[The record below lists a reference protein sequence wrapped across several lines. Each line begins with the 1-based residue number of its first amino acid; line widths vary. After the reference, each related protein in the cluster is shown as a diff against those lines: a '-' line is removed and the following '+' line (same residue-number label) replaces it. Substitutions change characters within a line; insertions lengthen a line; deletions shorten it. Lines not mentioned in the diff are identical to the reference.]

1 MECDIL
7 IVSGLWNSGPDHWQT
22 HWERK
27 YPAWTRVAHRDWN
40 APERD
45 EWVAELD
52 AAIAACQG
60 RPILVAH
67 SLGCMLVA
75 QWARSGSPLKAA
87 GAFLVA
93 PSDTEAASYP
103 IDPNDFS
110 PVPLERLP
118 FPSIVVASSNDDYAR
133 IERSRAFA
141 RAWGSRLVELGDAGH
156 VNADSGYGP
165 WPEGEALLE
174 EFCRDLNP

>member
-1 MECDIL
+1 MNCDIL
-7 IVSGLWNSGPDHWQT
+7 ILSGLWNSGPQHWQT
-22 HWERK
+22 HWERS

-52 AAIAACQG
+52 AAIAGCTG

-75 QWARSGSPLKAA
+75 HWARTGSPLKVS

-93 PSDTEAASYP
+93 PSDTGAPSYP
-103 IDPNDFS
+103 IQPNSFA
-110 PVPLERLP
+110 PVPLAPLP
-118 FPSIVVASSNDDYAR
+118 FPSLVVASTNDPYATIDR
-133 IERSRAFA
+133 TRTFA
-141 RAWGSRLVELGDAGH
+141 AAWGSRLVEIGDAGH
-156 VNADSGYGP
+156 ITTDSGHGP
-165 WPEGEALLE
+165 WPEGERLLE